1 MAREYKIL
9 QIALGAEDVE
19 MALNH
24 TIRDDWEFLS
34 CVALSP
40 TVLCYTFQREKLPA
54 RGGRKRIE
62 DTSPVSSP
70 EFDKLS
76 VEEQEKALDSEFRN
90 ICKEVSSNKTSTSV
104 GADEVTA
111 AVVAS
116 KVVSTRKAKKI
127 LSRSEKVEHKP
138 IKKVPE
144 PEQKVVAS
152 EQSNVRISP
161 RTGKPMRVYKK
172 RIK

>member
-70 EFDKLS
+70 EFDRMS
-76 VEEQEKALDSEFRN
+76 AEEQEKALDLEFRN
-90 ICKEVSSNKTSTSV
+90 ICKEMSGNKISTSV
-104 GADEVTA
+104 GADEVAA

-138 IKKVPE
+138 TKVPE
-144 PEQKVVAS
+144 PEQEVVAS

>member
-19 MALNH
+19 MTLNH

-62 DTSPVSSP
+62 DASPVSSP
-70 EFDKLS
+70 EFDRMS

-90 ICKEVSSNKTSTSV
+90 ICKEVSSNKTFTSV

-116 KVVSTRKAKKI
+116 KVVSTRKAKKM
-127 LSRSEKVEHKP
+127 LSRSEEVEQQT
-138 IKKVPE
+138 KKFPK
-144 PEQKVVAS
+144 PEQEVVSS